1 LMVCDRRGLDGAKF
15 LGRLTS
21 NVVAYTPGGVLTV
34 YGLTKAC
41 GLFVVTGDMVVAPC
55 FFVVGL

>member
-1 LMVCDRRGLDGAKF
+1 MVCDRRGLDGANF

-21 NVVAYTPGGVLTV
+21 NVMAYTPVGVLTV

-41 GLFVVTGDMVVAPC
+41 GLFVVTVDMVVEPC
-55 FFVVGL
+55 LIVVGL